1 VIPLCQLPTVSGI
14 FQAWR
19 IAPSISILLILG
31 VASIY
36 TAIAA
41 DEMLRNVGLYVIP

>member
-19 IAPSISILLILG
+19 IVPLISILPILG
-31 VASIY
+31 VARICP
-36 TAIAA
+36 AIAA